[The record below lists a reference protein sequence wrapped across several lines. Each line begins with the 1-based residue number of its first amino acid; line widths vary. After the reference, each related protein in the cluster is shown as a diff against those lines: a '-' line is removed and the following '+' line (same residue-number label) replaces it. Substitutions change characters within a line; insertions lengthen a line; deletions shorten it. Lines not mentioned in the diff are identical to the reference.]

1 MPKEEVKTTMRD
13 LIERARYDQRAFYTL
28 FVLWLIAVLIA
39 LAMIVVAFSGGP
51 KGGEAEAPQGVSGPT
66 SAPAA
71 PLLGGVTL
79 ATAEPAPGDVAVQPS
94 PPAPGEAQAE
104 SGGGAPPL
112 LTAEPTSGDLRV
124 GPPPFGYGI
133 QVHGLIGDPRHTVG
147 VVKDKL
153 GLTWIKQQVR
163 WHDFSPAQGQMD
175 WSGYDAIINAANE
188 KGLRVMLSVV
198 AAPEWAISY
207 RDANP
212 EGAPPD
218 NYQDLADFL
227 TALVQ
232 RYKGKIHAIE
242 IWNEQNLDREW
253 DTAEGVNA
261 ARYVE
266 MLKVASQAIRAQD
279 PNIIIISGALS
290 PTGANLTDP
299 NNPNRVIVQ
308 DDFAY
313 FQAMLQAGFLDWVDC
328 VGAHHN
334 GINLPPDVE
343 WQDAPAHPKAA
354 TAIFRG
360 PFDNPH
366 RSWSFKSTIWGY
378 RDLMQQFGQTKP
390 ICVTEFGW
398 ASAEGW
404 DTVPPGFEFA
414 WDNSLQEQALYIS
427 RAYQMLQESDFV
439 WLAFLWNLDFAQK
452 DGIGPTDPNA
462 PYSILDFDGVPRPAF
477 DVLSQMP
484 KP

>member
-1 MPKEEVKTTMRD
+1 MPQGGVKTTMRD
-13 LIERARYDQRAFYTL
+13 LIERARYDQRAFFTL
-28 FVLWLIAVLIA
+28 FVLWLTAVLIA
-39 LAMIVVAFSGGP
+39 LAMIVVAFSGGL
-51 KGGEAEAPQGVSGPT
+51 GGGGAEEPLAVSEPT
-66 SAPAA
+66 SVPVA

-79 ATAEPAPGDVAVQPS
+79 ATTEPAPGDLALQPS
-94 PPAPGEAQAE
+94 PPVASGQAQAE
-104 SGGGAPPL
+104 SAGGGPPL
-112 LTAEPTSGDLRV
+112 LTAEPAPGDFR
-124 GPPPFGYGI
+124 PEPSQFGYGI

-153 GLTWIKQQVR
+153 GLEWIKQQVR
-163 WHDFSPAQGQMD
+163 WHDFSSARGQMD

-253 DTAEGVNA
+253 DTADGVSA

-313 FQAMLQAGFLDWVDC
+313 FQEMLQAGFLDWVDC

-354 TAIFRG
+354 
-360 PFDNPH
+360 
-366 RSWSFKSTIWGY
+366 
-378 RDLMQQFGQTKP
+378 
-390 ICVTEFGW
+390 
-398 ASAEGW
+398 
-404 DTVPPGFEFA
+404 
-414 WDNSLQEQALYIS
+414 
-427 RAYQMLQESDFV
+427 
-439 WLAFLWNLDFAQK
+439 
-452 DGIGPTDPNA
+452 
-462 PYSILDFDGVPRPAF
+462 
-477 DVLSQMP
+477 
-484 KP
+484 